1 MRQPNKP
8 RSWVVY
14 LTPVTEGAARAVGE
28 QNEWDRMEAAR
39 PGHYTLIRSGITNEA
54 EAEKLARGTS
64 GDSKPR
70 QRVLSGEEA
79 AA

>member
-8 RSWVVY
+8 KSWVVY
-14 LTPVTEGAARAVGE
+14 LAPESEGGARAVCE
-28 QNEWDRMEAAR
+28 QWEWDRLEAAR
-39 PGHYTLIRSGITNEA
+39 PGHYTLIRGGITNEA

-70 QRVLSGEEA
+70 QVKFSVEEA

>member
-1 MRQPNKP
+1 V
-8 RSWVVY
+8 S
-14 LTPVTEGAARAVGE
+14 EGAVRAVCE
-28 QNEWDRMEAAR
+28 QNEWDRMEATR
-39 PGHYTLIRSGITNEA
+39 PGHYTLIRGGITNEA

-70 QRVLSGEEA
+70 QIKLSAQEA